1 MSVGGHGMERGMPGA
16 SFQDREEEPVSAFL
30 LPVRPAQ
37 SGQLPL
43 SPAQHRS
50 FLFQERLSVPGMPW
64 LGAFSRQQR
73 IIGASSVKQLWK
85 LAEKCERSELL
96 RHFGQMW

>member
-1 MSVGGHGMERGMPGA
+1 M
-16 SFQDREEEPVSAFL
+16 
-30 LPVRPAQ
+30 
-37 SGQLPL
+37 
-43 SPAQHRS
+43 
-50 FLFQERLSVPGMPW
+50 PGMPW

-73 IIGASSVKQLWK
+73 IIGVSSVKQLWK